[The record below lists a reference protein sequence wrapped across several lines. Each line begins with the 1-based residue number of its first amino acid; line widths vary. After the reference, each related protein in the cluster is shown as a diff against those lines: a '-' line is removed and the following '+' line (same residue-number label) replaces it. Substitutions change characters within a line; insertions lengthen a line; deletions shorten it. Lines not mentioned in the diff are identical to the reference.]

1 MILRLCDSLKRSSCH
16 FQESATYYL
25 PNPLSEYG
33 GDAVVFKLA
42 NGGQVRRSRE
52 SRTQLLCTVA
62 ADLLNVD
69 AEDFCRA
76 GLCMCSSGKASGNPA
91 VRPNFHCQKEKLLI
105 LQVYAPSLIRW
116 VSDFL
121 VRGG

>member
-76 GLCMCSSGKASGNPA
+76 GLCMCSSGKASGKSCGQA
-91 VRPNFHCQKEKLLI
+91 EF
-105 LQVYAPSLIRW
+105 SLPKGKATYSAGLCTI
-116 VSDFL
+116 SNTL
-121 VRGG
+121 GL